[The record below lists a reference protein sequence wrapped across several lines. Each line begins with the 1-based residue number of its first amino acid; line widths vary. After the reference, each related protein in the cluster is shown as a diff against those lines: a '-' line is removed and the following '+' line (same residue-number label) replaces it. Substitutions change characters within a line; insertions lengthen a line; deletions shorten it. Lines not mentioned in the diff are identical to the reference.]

1 MHERWEEKETRC
13 QTSLM
18 ANELIREDKDGD
30 LESVVALKKRRVIS
44 LNIFYLVHLDVAGH
58 GN

>member
-1 MHERWEEKETRC
+1 MHERREEKETRC

-30 LESVVALKKRRVIS
+30 LESVVALKKRRIIS
-44 LNIFYLVHLDVAGH
+44 LNIFY
-58 GN
+58 